1 MAPRDSYLSTNTA
14 FYFASFVQNTVVFS
28 GFVLGRTVGILPKR
42 AEPIISFL
50 IGILSVLHASSNVI
64 GVFSTN
70 LVGSIIPVYDSD
82 PLIEFGHPVLF
93 ALGGYTWTI
102 TGILA
107 DSMMALL
114 SVRKLLFVLSSAKL
128 IKLDLRK
135 HWYVPYLGGTIIA
148 LPGIFQVI
156 WLYLALV
163 AKTGLKYDDYTAKYL
178 VAVRLV
184 FIKGADIAFF
194 VEMVRYA
201 QSISW
206 DRQKL
211 IRTIPRTLEAVVYY
225 MISTSILCYYFAS
238 SNKEVVRLLRN
249 LTNKGTEV
257 GTFLYLNYAS
267 IYEISYKEISKTG
280 SRDSTHRAIEPAF
293 TMTDIQILNVQ

>member
-1 MAPRDSYLSTNTA
+1 MESFLSINTA
-14 FYFASFVQNTVVFS
+14 FYFASFVQNTVVFA
-28 GFVLGRTVGILPKR
+28 GFVLGRVIGVLPRR
-42 AEPIISFL
+42 AEPIIAYS
-50 IGILSVLHASSNVI
+50 IGVFSVLHASSNVI

-70 LVGSIIPVYDSD
+70 LVGASVPVYDSD
-82 PLIEFGHPVLF
+82 PIIEFEHPFLF
-93 ALGGYTWTI
+93 ALGGYTWTL

-114 SVRKLLFVLSSAKL
+114 SMRKVLFVLSSAKVF
-128 IKLDLRK
+128 KLDMK
-135 HWYVPYLGGTIIA
+135 KQWYLPYIGATILA
-148 LPGIFQVI
+148 LPGICQVI

-163 AKTGLKYDDYTAKYL
+163 LKTGLKYDDFTAKYL
-178 VAVRLV
+178 VGIRLI

-206 DRQKL
+206 DGKKL
-211 IRTIPRTLEAVVYY
+211 MRTIPRTLEAMIYY
-225 MISTSILCYYFAS
+225 LISTSILFYYLAS
-238 SNKEVVRLLRN
+238 SNREVVRLLRN

-267 IYEISYKEISKTG
+267 IYEISYKEMSKTG
-280 SRDSTHRAIEPAF
+280 SRESGHRPIEQAY
-293 TMTDIQILNVQ
+293 TVTEIQILNS

>member
-1 MAPRDSYLSTNTA
+1 MMSDFLSVNTA
-14 FYFASFVQNTVVFS
+14 FFFASFVQNTVVFS
-28 GFVLGRTVGILPKR
+28 GFVLGRVIGVLPRR
-42 AEPIISFL
+42 AEPIISYI

-70 LVGSIIPVYDSD
+70 LVGSVVPVYDSD
-82 PLIEFGHPVLF
+82 PVLEFEYPHLF
-93 ALGGYTWTI
+93 ALGGYTWTL

-114 SVRKLLFVLSSAKL
+114 SMRKVLFVLSSAKI

-135 HWYVPYLGGTIIA
+135 HWYLPYIGATILA
-148 LPGIFQVI
+148 LPGICQVI

-163 AKTGLKYDDYTAKYL
+163 LKTGLKYDDFAAKYL
-178 VAVRLV
+178 VGIRLI

-206 DRQKL
+206 DGKKL
-211 IRTIPRTLEAVVYY
+211 VRTIPRTLEAMIYY
-225 MISTSILCYYFAS
+225 MISTSILFYYLAS
-238 SNKEVVRLLRN
+238 SNREVVRLLRN

-267 IYEISYKEISKTG
+267 IHEISYKEISKHDSRG
-280 SRDSTHRAIEPAF
+280 SSHRPIEQAY
-293 TMTDIQILNVQ
+293 TVMEIQLLGS